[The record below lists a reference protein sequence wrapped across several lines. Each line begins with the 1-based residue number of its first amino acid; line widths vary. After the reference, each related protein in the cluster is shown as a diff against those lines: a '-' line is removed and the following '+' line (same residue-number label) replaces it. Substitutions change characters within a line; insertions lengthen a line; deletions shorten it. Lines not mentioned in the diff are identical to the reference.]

1 MNCETVDSTAA
12 TSLVCETPS
21 MILTWPTF
29 CECRPLGALA
39 LQSGMDLTV
48 LMCDAGLSVLAD
60 DQGME
65 VVGKLVAAQ
74 AAVFA
79 RASLDP
85 VARNAAREAA
95 KEAVMGSYVSFLR
108 PSLSVLQCPST
119 DTQTHSVK

>member
-1 MNCETVDSTAA
+1 MYLIV
-12 TSLVCETPS
+12 LVC
-21 MILTWPTF
+21 
-29 CECRPLGALA
+29 G
-39 LQSGMDLTV
+39 
-48 LMCDAGLSVLAD
+48 AGLNVLAD
-60 DQGME
+60 DKGME

-95 KEAVMGSYVSFLR
+95 KEAVMGSYVSFNFQ

-119 DTQTHSVK
+119 DTQTHSVKQ